1 MDEQAFEEAVRRLE
15 GRMYRTAVAILWND
29 ADAAD
34 AMQECILHARQRRG
48 SLREASKMDGGMMR
62 ILVNECRS
70 LQRRNRHRPLPLEEG
85 VEASSAMQPP
95 DVGLREALRRL
106 PEKFRLPLLLHHLDG
121 YPLEEVA
128 RILRLPESTVRGR
141 VFQARKRL
149 KALLQEEAEQ

>member
-1 MDEQAFEEAVRRLE
+1 
-15 GRMYRTAVAILWND
+15 
-29 ADAAD
+29 
-34 AMQECILHARQRRG
+34 
-48 SLREASKMDGGMMR
+48 
-62 ILVNECRS
+62 
-70 LQRRNRHRPLPLEEG
+70 
-85 VEASSAMQPP
+85 MQPP